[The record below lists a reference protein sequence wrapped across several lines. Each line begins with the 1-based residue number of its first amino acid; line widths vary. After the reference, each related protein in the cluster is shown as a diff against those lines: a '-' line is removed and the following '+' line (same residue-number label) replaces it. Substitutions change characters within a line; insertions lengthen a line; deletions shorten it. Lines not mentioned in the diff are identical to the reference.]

1 MRGAL
6 IRNEK
11 KFRMIKALTRNEKKF
26 RHMCG
31 GLIDDLFSETGFLC
45 VALAVLE
52 FFVDQA
58 GPKLIEIQL
67 PLTPKC

>member
-1 MRGAL
+1 VRGAL

-45 VALAVLE
+45 VALAVL
-52 FFVDQA
+52 
-58 GPKLIEIQL
+58 
-67 PLTPKC
+67 